1 MQDALLLQGETVD
14 NFNWGVRRHSVDSL
28 DQSDLQPLEESQLS
42 SSMPS
47 LSKITHEDSDE
58 SSEDDSLAASQIL
71 SHSQIVSFCE
81 NVTLISNLNEAK
93 TFKLFLS
100 MIFFC
105 LKNRNL
111 TFLKTLK
118 SLFNSGH

>member
-14 NFNWGVRRHSVDSL
+14 NFNWGVRRHSMDSL
-28 DQSDLQPLEESQLS
+28 DQSDLQPLEESQLF

-58 SSEDDSLAASQIL
+58 SSEDDSLVTSQIL
-71 SHSQIVSFCE
+71 SHSQIVRLCD

-93 TFKLFLS
+93 TFKLFLL
-100 MIFFC
+100 MIFFV
-105 LKNRNL
+105 
-111 TFLKTLK
+111 LKTEI
-118 SLFNSGH
+118 SHF

>member
-93 TFKLFLS
+93 TQLF
-100 MIFFC
+100 FFC